1 MMTANTRSVEGSM
14 SAQVDP
20 DEDESSQVPP
30 NSRELSES
38 RMTRFRMAMVMKEMM
53 TLIIMKAFVSTIPCK

>member
-38 RMTRFRMAMVMKEMM
+38 WVTRFRMAMVMKEMM
-53 TLIIMKAFVSTIPCK
+53 TLIIMKAFVSTIP

>member
-1 MMTANTRSVEGSM
+1 MTANTRSVEGSM

-38 RMTRFRMAMVMKEMM
+38 RMTRFRMAMVMKEIM
-53 TLIIMKAFVSTIPCK
+53 TLIIMKIFVSTIPCK